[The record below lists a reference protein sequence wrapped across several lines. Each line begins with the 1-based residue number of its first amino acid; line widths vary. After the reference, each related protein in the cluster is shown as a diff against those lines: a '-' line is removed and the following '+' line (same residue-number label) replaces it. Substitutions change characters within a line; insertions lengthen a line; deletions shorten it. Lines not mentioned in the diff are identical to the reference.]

1 MTPTRERVAAAIQ
14 RFLAES
20 SPLGEAEAAALVASG
35 SISAVLDSLNL
46 LDLVCYLEA
55 ELGVKLRAVDLTA
68 RNFSTVDRI
77 AALFTSCAAAPP
89 SQP

>member
-1 MTPTRERVAAAIQ
+1 MTPTRAQVAAAIE

-20 SPLGEAEAAALVASG
+20 SPLGQDEAAAVVASG
-35 SISAVLDSLNL
+35 SIGAVLDSLSM

-55 ELGVKLRAVDLTA
+55 ELGVKLEAVDLTP

-77 AALFTSCAAAPP
+77 VALFAASAAPSDP
-89 SQP
+89 S